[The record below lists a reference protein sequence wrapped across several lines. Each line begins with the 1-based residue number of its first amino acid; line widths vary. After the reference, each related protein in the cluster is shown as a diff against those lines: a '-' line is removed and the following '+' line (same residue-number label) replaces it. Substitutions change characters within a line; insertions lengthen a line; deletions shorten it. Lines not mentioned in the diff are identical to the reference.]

1 MTNIQQTKTP
11 MPLLLE
17 NLEPRQTDRI
27 QGGLVICRKAG
38 GDQQE

>member
-11 MPLLLE
+11 MPLLLK
-17 NLEPRQTDRI
+17 NLEPRQADRI